1 MKMGPIKAVADASM
15 LDALIPRAVW
25 RSALPPGPTPM
36 QHFIWSEACLA
47 AIYPDAIAE
56 TVTVPGGV
64 AAFVRK
70 GRIPALYLVG
80 AEELA
85 EPSEPAYANAAAAD
99 LIAAEILARGLPVK
113 LGQPIAGTPFAA
125 AFLTRARRSGL
136 LITRPTEGS
145 PYIELDETW
154 HDALERFSSRRR
166 SDFRRMR
173 RRADELGTVTFA
185 FHEPGEED
193 AAALLEQ
200 AIEVE
205 ARSWKAR
212 SGTAIADNPDQAAFF
227 RHYARLAATEG
238 ILRIA
243 FLKIGDDLV
252 ASQIAVECDNAFW
265 LFKIGYDERFARC
278 SPGQLLMLESIER
291 AARKGLCR
299 FELLGKSAEWTRFWA
314 QSERPRMRLVYYPW
328 NLIGACALA
337 RDGARLGIKRAIAV
351 FRDLMER
358 VSRQPTD
365 R

>member
-1 MKMGPIKAVADASM
+1 MEMGPITAVAGASM
-15 LDALIPRAVW
+15 LDAMIPRAVW
-25 RSALPPGPTPM
+25 RLGLPPEPTPM

-47 AIYPDAIAE
+47 AIYPDAVVE

-70 GRIPALYLVG
+70 GRIPSLYLAG

-85 EPSEPAYANAAAAD
+85 EPSEPTYANAVAAD
-99 LIAAEILARGLPVK
+99 LIAEKILAKGLPVK

-136 LITRPTEGS
+136 LIIRPTEGS
-145 PYIELDETW
+145 PYIKLDETW
-154 HDALERFSSRRR
+154 QDALNRFSSRRR

-205 ARSWKAR
+205 AKSWKAR

-227 RHYARLAATEG
+227 RHYARLAAAEG

-243 FLKIGDDLV
+243 FLRIGDDLV
-252 ASQIAVECDNAFW
+252 AAQIAVECDRAFW

-291 AARKGLCR
+291 AARKGLLR

-314 QSERPRMRLVYYPW
+314 QNERPRTRLVYYPW
-328 NLIGACALA
+328 SLIGACALA
-337 RDGARLGIKRAIAV
+337 RDGAWLGIKRASALYRTV
-351 FRDLMER
+351 MGR
-358 VSRQPTD
+358 VSGHIKD